1 MSESI
6 FMITV
11 VVLFYITIDESQ
23 GGKCHARTIMHNQA
37 CEAYKNERAPC
48 VV

>member
-23 GGKCHARTIMHNQA
+23 GEKCHARTIMHHED
-37 CEAYKNERAPC
+37 CEGYKNERAPC